1 MSQIYFDH
9 AATTSMVAPAI
20 KALAENAAQLGN
32 ASSLHSAGR
41 NVRKNLEQ
49 AREEI
54 AAIAD
59 CIPSEIIFTASGTE
73 ANNLAI
79 KGLYWRARESG
90 KKIIITSAFEH
101 HAVMDPIHWLVEHE
115 DAQLIEVGVDEA
127 GVIDVK
133 QFAEIVSKNRGQI
146 ALISI
151 MHSNNEIGTLQPIEE
166 LVAIADGI
174 AFHSDCVQ
182 SFLKTKFSFK
192 DSGLTAATISAHKV
206 GGPLGVA
213 ALILQRGLDLEPI
226 LHGGGQ
232 ERDLRSGTFNAPS
245 IISFAVAAKVY
256 QNNFAART
264 TLVREL
270 KSKLI
275 ETVLQ
280 KVPDAVVNG
289 NLEKSLPGIV
299 NITFPGTES
308 DGLLL
313 LLDAEGIACSTG
325 SACSAGVQQPSH
337 VLMAIGLSEKDAR
350 SSLRFSLS
358 DTNSEKEIEKLGEVI
373 ANVVARSRA
382 TFSNHVQHL
391 LLELQPPP
399 NQRHRS

>member
-20 KALAENAAQLGN
+20 KALAESAAQLGN

-59 CIPSEIIFTASGTE
+59 CLPSEIIFTASGTE

-79 KGLYWRARESG
+79 KGLYWRARKSG

-115 DAQLIEVGVDEA
+115 DAQLIEVDVDEA

-133 QFAEIVSKNRGQI
+133 QFAEIVSKNRDQI

-166 LVAIADGI
+166 LVAIAAGI
-174 AFHSDCVQ
+174 PFHSDCVQ

-245 IISFAVAAKVY
+245 IISFAAAAKVY
-256 QNNFAART
+256 QNNFVART
-264 TLVREL
+264 TLVRDL
-270 KSKLI
+270 KTKLI
-275 ETVLQ
+275 KTVLQ

-325 SACSAGVQQPSH
+325 SACSAGVHRPSH
-337 VLMAIGLSEKDAR
+337 VLIALGRSEDEAIGTLRLSLGALSTESDVKRVLEVLPDVVEKAR
-350 SSLRFSLS
+350 LA
-358 DTNSEKEIEKLGEVI
+358 K
-373 ANVVARSRA
+373 
-382 TFSNHVQHL
+382 
-391 LLELQPPP
+391 
-399 NQRHRS
+399 